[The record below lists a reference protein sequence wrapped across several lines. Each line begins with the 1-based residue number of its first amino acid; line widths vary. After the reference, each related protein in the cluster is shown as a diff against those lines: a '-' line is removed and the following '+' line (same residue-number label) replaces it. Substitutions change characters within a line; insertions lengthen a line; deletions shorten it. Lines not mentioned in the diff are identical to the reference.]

1 MKSDI
6 EVGQVLALKVRFN
19 NHGDVARSAHPYLV
33 VDLEEDLEVVEIAQ
47 IDSLKGKEWKAF
59 RRSNKVI
66 YSTDPTETVIDKD
79 RTCKTKISHLFTDLA
94 DLFHRKSVAK
104 LISPRTLDI
113 NNLNFL
119 RERTFDAFEIKFS
132 VDQIYL
138 RKIDPEIP

>member
-6 EVGQVLALKVRFN
+6 EVGQVLALEVRFN

-79 RTCKTKISHLFTDLA
+79 SYVQLDNTLQVEDFSGLERFRRQKDKLSAVKLA
-94 DLFHRKSVAK
+94 DVLRAYRDYHATHEIDEAK
-104 LISPRTLDI
+104 NVYMNQQEILE
-113 NNLNFL
+113 LN
-119 RERTFDAFEIKFS
+119 T
-132 VDQIYL
+132 
-138 RKIDPEIP
+138 

>member
-79 RTCKTKISHLFTDLA
+79 SYVQLDNTLQVEDFSGLERFRRQKDKLSAVKLGDVLRAYRDYHATHEIDE
-94 DLFHRKSVAK
+94 AK
-104 LISPRTLDI
+104 NVYMNQQEILE
-113 NNLNFL
+113 LN
-119 RERTFDAFEIKFS
+119 T
-132 VDQIYL
+132 
-138 RKIDPEIP
+138 

>member
-79 RTCKTKISHLFTDLA
+79 SYVQLDNTLQVEDFSGLERFRRQKDKLSAVKLA
-94 DLFHRKSVAK
+94 DVLRAYRDYHATHEIDEAK
-104 LISPRTLDI
+104 NVYMNQQEILE
-113 NNLNFL
+113 LN
-119 RERTFDAFEIKFS
+119 T
-132 VDQIYL
+132 
-138 RKIDPEIP
+138 